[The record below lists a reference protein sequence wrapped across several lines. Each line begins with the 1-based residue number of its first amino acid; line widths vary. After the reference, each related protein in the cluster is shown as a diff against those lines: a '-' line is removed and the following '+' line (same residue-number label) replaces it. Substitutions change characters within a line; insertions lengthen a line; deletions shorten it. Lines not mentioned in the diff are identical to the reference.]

1 MTQTAQPALKKVL
14 IYTDG
19 ACSGNPGPGGWA
31 AILNFNGKMKEL
43 SGHMP
48 GTTNNRMEVFA
59 VISGLGALKEPCDVE
74 VYSDSSYVVNA
85 FNEHWIDNWQ
95 RNGWLTSE
103 KKPVEN
109 SELWK
114 LLLQI
119 MKMKKHVVTFHKV
132 KGHSDDPMNIRCD
145 ELAKAAIVEYRR
157 MNGETQET
165 GETTPNAQTAKAEPA
180 AKDNASV
187 KTEPSA

>member
-1 MTQTAQPALKKVL
+1 MTQTTEAPKKRVQ

-31 AILNFNGKMKEL
+31 AILSFGGKTKEL

-48 GTTNNRMEVFA
+48 NTTNNRMELFT
-59 VISGLGALKEPCDVE
+59 VISGIGALKEPCAVE
-74 VYSDSSYVVNA
+74 VFSDSAYTVNA

-109 SELWK
+109 SDLWK

-119 MKMKKHVVTFHKV
+119 MRVKKHDVSFNKV
-132 KGHSDDPMNIRCD
+132 KGHAEDPLNNRCD
-145 ELAKAAIVEYRR
+145 ELARAAIREYRR
-157 MNGETQET
+157 MNGEQ
-165 GETTPNAQTAKAEPA
+165 AEPEA
-180 AKDNASV
+180 PTPEK
-187 KTEPSA
+187 K

>member
-1 MTQTAQPALKKVL
+1 MTELSGQPKKRVQ

-31 AILNFNGKMKEL
+31 ALLNFNGKTKEL

-48 GTTNNRMEVFA
+48 NTTNNRMELFA
-59 VISGLGALKEPCDVE
+59 VISGLGALKEPCVVD
-74 VYSDSSYVVNA
+74 VYSDSAYTVNA
-85 FNEHWIDNWQ
+85 FNERWIENWQ

-109 SELWK
+109 SDLWK

-119 MKMKKHVVTFHKV
+119 IRVKKHEVSYHKV
-132 KGHSDDPMNIRCD
+132 KGHAEDPLNIRCD
-145 ELAKAAIVEYRR
+145 ELARAAIQEFRR
-157 MNGETQET
+157 MNGEPQ
-165 GETTPNAQTAKAEPA
+165 GAEPTA
-180 AKDNASV
+180 PAPNSV
-187 KTEPSA
+187 TPKPE